1 MRIAK
6 DLGNYI
12 KIPADNRDLNYQI
25 YEEKGLNFS
34 MDITE
39 YNSSNTTMLNID
51 EMINLLKKL
60 TVFRRCLNENCYYW
74 LQWNAGP

>member
-1 MRIAK
+1 MRFCVQEREMRIAK

-51 EMINLLKKL
+51 EMTNLLKKTDSFL
-60 TVFRRCLNENCYYW
+60 EDV
-74 LQWNAGP
+74 